1 MAFDPKILLDEKGQV
16 PSWVSPSR
24 NWREYYKYLIESG
37 GGSIPPDIRQRLTG
51 VETDAYALKVYKS
64 NVPFDRERM
73 VVFSFIISDIVKW
86 DASDTDP
93 IVLEPF
99 YTRIRDSSGV
109 QALVIHANPY
119 QAMVIGVDQQG
130 DSFFE
135 TECETRHEAIENRLD
150 ALEAE
155 GPTPGPQ
162 GPAGPQGIQGEAGTV
177 GTIKGSYA
185 TLAELQAAHSTGEP
199 GDFYYINPNLWVWDS
214 NSTAWVNIGQIA
226 GPQGIQ
232 GVQGEK
238 GDKGDPGTSLVEP
251 TADGKKYARVY
262 DGSVG
267 TWQRVYE
274 MQEPVVATWSAAGG
288 DGTVTL
294 PQEPHVITDVWMM
307 NGAESPIYLLK
318 ADYTVSGAVVTPTNP
333 AFVDGMRIKINYT
346 A

>member
-1 MAFDPKILLDEKGQV
+1 MAFDPKQLLDEKGQV
-16 PSWVSPSR
+16 PGWVSPSR
-24 NWREYYKYLIESG
+24 QWRDYYKYLIESG
-37 GGSIPPDIRQRLTG
+37 GGAVPQEILDRLNRLEGDT
-51 VETDAYALKVYKS
+51 YALKVYRS
-64 NVPFDRERM
+64 VIPFDTERL
-73 VVFSFIISDIVKW
+73 VVFSFLIGDIVKW
-86 DASDTDP
+86 EDTDLDP
-93 IVLEPF
+93 IVIEPF
-99 YTRIRDSSGV
+99 YTRIRDDNGV
-109 QALVIHANPY
+109 QALVISKNPY
-119 QAMVIGVDQQG
+119 QAMIIGIDQQG
-130 DSFFE
+130 DSFYE
-135 TECETRHEAIENRLD
+135 LECETRHENIEDRLD

-185 TLAELQAAHSTGEP
+185 TLAELQAAHPTGAA

-214 NSTAWVNIGQIA
+214 DSSAWVNIGQIA

-251 TADGKKYARVY
+251 TADGNKYARVY

-294 PQEPHVITDVWMM
+294 PQEPHVITDIWMM

-333 AFVDGMRIKINYT
+333 PFVDGMRIKVNYT